1 MNPCTVGC
9 WADEKPCN
17 TCKNVEPPQSISHDE
32 EWARQADAALKRRK
46 EKNIPWEKS

>member
-1 MNPCTVGC
+1 MKKCTPDCYGEFCIPCKDC
-9 WADEKPCN
+9 PE
-17 TCKNVEPPQSISHDE
+17 SISHDE